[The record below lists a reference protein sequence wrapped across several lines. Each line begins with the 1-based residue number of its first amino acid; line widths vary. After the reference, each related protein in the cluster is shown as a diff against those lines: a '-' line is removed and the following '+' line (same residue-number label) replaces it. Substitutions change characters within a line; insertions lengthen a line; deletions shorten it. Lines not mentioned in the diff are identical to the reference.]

1 MNRGKML
8 LTALLS
14 LAVFAGAAGPVLAVD
29 SAKDMREAKSKP
41 VIRGGIVFKAYCVVC
56 HGEIGNGV
64 ARATKLYGAEKLVIR
79 PLGMHEY
86 EKIVRKG
93 GAGVGRS
100 PYMPPWEGELSEE
113 QISDVVDYLSVVGDQ
128 QRRGEVVFKTN
139 CILCHGINGDGKGRA
154 SVLYD
159 PRPSDLTRSDKND
172 DYKTMIITQGGE
184 AMGRSA
190 VMPPWGLQVSGQEID
205 DVVVY
210 LKTLLV
216 PAEKNK

>member
-1 MNRGKML
+1 MTRAKLL
-8 LTALLS
+8 LTTALS
-14 LAVFAGAAGPVLAVD
+14 LALMAGGVNSAQAID
-29 SAKDMREAKSKP
+29 SPKDAREAKAKP

-64 ARATKLYGAEKLVIR
+64 ARATKLYGSEKLAIR

-86 EKIVRKG
+86 EKIVRLG

-100 PYMPPWEGELSEE
+100 PYMPPWQEELSEE
-113 QISDVVDYLSVVGDQ
+113 QISDVLTYLGVVGDQ
-128 QRRGEVVFKTN
+128 LRRGEVVFKTN
-139 CILCHGINGDGKGRA
+139 CILCHGIKGNGQGRA

-172 DYKTMIITQGGE
+172 EYKKMIITLGGE

-190 VMPPWGLQVSGQEID
+190 VMPPWGLQISEQEIE
-205 DVVVY
+205 DVVAYV
-210 LKTLLV
+210 KTLQA
-216 PAEKNK
+216 PAEGGK

>member
-1 MNRGKML
+1 MSRVKVL
-8 LTALLS
+8 LPVLLS
-14 LAVFAGAAGPVLAVD
+14 LALSAGAAGPVLAID
-29 SAKDMREAKSKP
+29 SAQDMREVKSKP

-64 ARATKLYGAEKLVIR
+64 ARATKLYGADKLVIK
-79 PLGMHEY
+79 PMGMHEY

-93 GAGVGRS
+93 GSGVGRS

-113 QISDVVDYLSVVGDQ
+113 QISDVVDYLGVVGDQ
-128 QRRGEVVFKTN
+128 LRRGEVVFKTN
-139 CILCHGINGDGKGRA
+139 CILCHGINGDGQGRA

-172 DYKTMIITQGGE
+172 EYKKMIITQGGE

-190 VMPPWGLQVSGQEID
+190 VMPPWGLQISEQEVD
-205 DVVVY
+205 DVVAYV
-210 LKTLLV
+210 KTLLA
-216 PAEKNK
+216 PAKKGI